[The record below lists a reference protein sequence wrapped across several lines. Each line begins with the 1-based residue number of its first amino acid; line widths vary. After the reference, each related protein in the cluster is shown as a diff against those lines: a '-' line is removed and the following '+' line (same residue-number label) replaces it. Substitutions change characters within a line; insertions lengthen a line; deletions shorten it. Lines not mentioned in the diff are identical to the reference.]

1 MSDRIAPIIDVVIP
15 VYNAP
20 ELTRRCIDSVVTHL
34 SPSIRTI
41 HIQNDASAEET
52 RIMLDRLP
60 YPQVKVFHAPVN
72 QGFGKS
78 VNDAVSRSDAELVL
92 VLNSDLEMSGNF
104 LPLLCAALAADPR
117 LAVISPSETAMPQEK
132 INRYQRQPG
141 GYLTTY
147 RFRGYGF
154 LIRRTVFQALG
165 GFDPQFGR
173 GYYEDTDLGRRL
185 DQQGWRMG
193 LHPEAVVQHKTG
205 ASFGRGK
212 AYRELVERN
221 RNLYF
226 SRYPLARQNV
236 LVVSG
241 MAAPA
246 ELTDA
251 IEQVMRQGGR
261 LHWLTPNRL
270 EKLSCLQMLN
280 SELSLRGLLKILL
293 RGWSREDKRITAIW
307 LLPPVALWARA
318 LLAVFGRLRGL
329 AIRRWQ

>member
-1 MSDRIAPIIDVVIP
+1 MSDTPIIDVVIP

-41 HIQNDASAEET
+41 HIQNDASGEET
-52 RIMLDRLP
+52 RAMLDRLP
-60 YPQVKVFHAPVN
+60 YPQVAVFHAPVN

-92 VLNSDLEMSGNF
+92 VLNSDLEINSNF

-132 INRYQRQPG
+132 INRYRRQPG

-154 LIRRTVFQALG
+154 LIRRAVFQTLG

-193 LHPEAVVQHKTG
+193 LHPEAMVQHKTG

-241 MAAPA
+241 TAVPA

-261 LHWLTPNRL
+261 LHWLTPARSA
-270 EKLSCLQMLN
+270 KLSCLQILN

-293 RGWSREDKRITAIW
+293 RGWSRKDKRITAIW

-318 LLAVFGRLRGL
+318 LLTVFGRLRGL